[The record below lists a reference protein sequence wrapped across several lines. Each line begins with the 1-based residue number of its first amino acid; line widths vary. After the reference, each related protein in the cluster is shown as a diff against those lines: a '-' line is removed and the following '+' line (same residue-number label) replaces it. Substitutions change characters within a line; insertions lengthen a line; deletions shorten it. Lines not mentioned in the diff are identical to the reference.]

1 MNTAM
6 LVNFLGFS
14 TVVAPL
20 LLLLV
25 IGCSMLFQY
34 KLSEVVIGRWMKGTM
49 GFGLITSVS
58 ILAIMLLTRSF
69 REVVDFGNL
78 VTIED
83 VHFHFHLSFI
93 FDRLSV
99 PMVILSLVLCFTIG
113 SFGIS
118 YLHRDNG
125 FHRFFLFFSM
135 FAVGMVFASLAAT
148 IETLFLGWE
157 FVGLSS
163 ALLIAYFHERVS
175 PVANG
180 LRVWTV
186 YRIADAAFLAAAVLL
201 HHETGEGQFIA
212 IMSSEPWPYGV
223 STLDSGVAFWAGL
236 LLLIAAAGK
245 SGLIPFSGW
254 LPRAMEGPTPSSA
267 VFYGALSVHLGAFLL
282 LRISPIIDQSFS
294 LRCLVIAI
302 GLITAVYSA
311 FTARVQTDVKSSLAF
326 ASLTQVSLI
335 VVEIGCGFL
344 YLALIHMIGHA
355 CLRTL
360 QLLRAPTLLRDYKT
374 LENALGSSLSV
385 RAPVWIKWTSPT
397 IQRRLYRAA
406 IERGYLDAILYECL
420 AKPFLRIFNAF
431 DRLERSWICI
441 LSGEPLK
448 ATSKMRHMDAN
459 KRTLS
464 GSTHD
469 SVSNLSSTREHS

>member
-1 MNTAM
+1 MNTAI
-6 LVNFLGFS
+6 LTNFLGFS

-25 IGCSMLFQY
+25 IGCSMLLQY
-34 KLSEVVIGRWMKGTM
+34 NLSEATIGRWMKGTI
-49 GFGLITSVS
+49 GFGLVTAVS
-58 ILAIMLLTRSF
+58 MLAIMLLTGSF

-78 VTIED
+78 VTIND

-212 IMSSEPWPYGV
+212 MMSSEPWPYGL

-282 LRISPIIDQSFS
+282 LRVSPIIDQSFP

-302 GLITAVYSA
+302 GLITAFYAA

-374 LENALGSSLSV
+374 LENALGGSLSV
-385 RAPVWIKWTSPT
+385 RAPAWLHWISPT

-406 IERGYLDAILYECL
+406 MERGYLDAILDEFF
-420 AKPFLRIFNAF
+420 AKPFLRVFNTF
-431 DRLERSWICI
+431 DRLERSWV
-441 LSGEPLK
+441 
-448 ATSKMRHMDAN
+448 
-459 KRTLS
+459 RTLS
-464 GSTHD
+464 GKPTNPLDKSHRIDGNITKSISTSHD
-469 SVSNLSSTREHS
+469 SMPIRSSTREHS

>member
-1 MNTAM
+1 MSTAI
-6 LVNFLGFS
+6 LTNFLGFS

-25 IGCSMLFQY
+25 IGCSMLLQY
-34 KLSEVVIGRWMKGTM
+34 NLSEVTIGRWMKGTI
-49 GFGLITSVS
+49 GFGLVTAVS
-58 ILAIMLLTRSF
+58 ILAIMLSTGSF

-78 VTIED
+78 VTIND

-99 PMVILSLVLCFTIG
+99 PMAILSLVLCFTIG

-163 ALLIAYFHERVS
+163 ALLIAYFHERVG

-212 IMSSEPWPYGV
+212 MMSSEPWPYGV
-223 STLDSGVAFWAGL
+223 SSLDSGVAFWAGL

-282 LRISPIIDQSFS
+282 MRVSPIIDQSFPI
-294 LRCLVIAI
+294 RCLVIAI
-302 GLITAVYSA
+302 GLSTAIYAA

-335 VVEIGCGFL
+335 VVEIGLGFL

-374 LENALGSSLSV
+374 LENALGGNLSV

-406 IERGYLDAILYECL
+406 MERGYLDAILDECF
-420 AKPFLRIFNAF
+420 AKPFQRLFNAF
-431 DRLERSWICI
+431 DRLERSWIRI
-441 LSGEPLK
+441 LAGEAVSGPSNLQV
-448 ATSKMRHMDAN
+448 MDA
-459 KRTLS
+459 K
-464 GSTHD
+464 STKLVASHD
-469 SVSNLSSTREHS
+469 SAHTLNSNGEHS